1 MLRRRFLGLACTSS
15 AAALLLLR
23 GTSAWASKE
32 KDPKKEEKYKQAVAK
47 GLEWLV
53 KTQNKDGHWEAFNG
67 QYPITMTAMGG
78 MAMLME
84 GSTIREGKY
93 KDNIRRACDW
103 LMARSNPNGLIGS
116 PNIPGESGR
125 YTYGHGYSMMFLACI
140 YGEEDE
146 GPRRT
151 KLEDILIR
159 AAKFS
164 RDAQTNRGGWG
175 YVSARERN
183 FDEGSTTV
191 TQVQGLR
198 AVRNAGIP
206 VPPEAIKDAVKYLK
220 DATNAEGG
228 IMYSL
233 GGGGGTDGRPAL
245 TAAGIA
251 CGFSTGD
258 YNSDLVKRWFKF
270 VTPILKQTI
279 GMQRMGHDEY
289 TYYYLSQAVYMLGE
303 DGWAK
308 LFPGTPEADQIKWSS
323 YRERTFDSLVSSQQ
337 ADGSWPGQYA
347 GPVFSTSIY
356 LSIMQLDNA
365 VLPLYQR

>member
-1 MLRRRFLGLACTSS
+1 LLSALA
-15 AAALLLLR
+15 LM
-23 GTSAWASKE
+23 
-32 KDPKKEEKYKQAVAK
+32 AVAAPAVRGEEMSAEQRKAVQK

-53 KTQNKDGHWEAFNG
+53 KNQSKDGHWEAFG
-67 QYPITMTAMGG
+67 SQYPVTMTAVSG

-93 KDNIRRACDW
+93 KDNIRRAADW
-103 LMARSNPNGLIGS
+103 LMARSMPNGMIGN

-125 YTYGHGYSMMFLACI
+125 YTYGHGYAMMFLACI
-140 YGEEDE
+140 YGEEEE

-151 KLEDILIR
+151 KLEDILTR

-164 RDAQTNRGGWG
+164 RDMQTSRGGWG
-175 YVSARERN
+175 YVSAKEGGD

-191 TQVQGLR
+191 SQVQGLR

-206 VPPEAIKDAVKYLK
+206 VPPDAIKDAINYLK
-220 DATNAEGG
+220 KATSPQGG
-228 IMYSL
+228 IIYSL
-233 GGGGGTDGRPAL
+233 AQGGGGGGGSPAL
-245 TAAGIA
+245 TSAGIA

-258 YNSDLVKRWFKF
+258 YNSELVKKWFTF
-270 VTPILKQTI
+270 CTPMLKQTI
-279 GMQRMGHDEY
+279 GVQRMGHDEY

-308 LFPGTPEADQIKWSS
+308 LFPGTKEADQIKWSD
-323 YRERTFDSLVSSQQ
+323 YRQRTFDSLISTQQ
-337 ADGSWPGQYA
+337 ADGSWPGQHA